1 MRLSERGAGHVVAAQ
16 YIRVVVMAVK
26 EEQEGGR
33 KRQTKRRRHK
43 EGSGGNGRG
52 DHSESKSKDPTQGS
66 NLSLL
71 QVRPMH
77 QRHQHCQ
84 DVC

>member
-33 KRQTKRRRHK
+33 
-43 EGSGGNGRG
+43 
-52 DHSESKSKDPTQGS
+52 
-66 NLSLL
+66 
-71 QVRPMH
+71 
-77 QRHQHCQ
+77 
-84 DVC
+84 